1 MNHIEEL
8 KETIEKERQ
17 KLDELAENGL
27 LGAVYEQSLVL
38 DQLIEEYLDSCGS

>member
-27 LGAVYEQSLVL
+27 LGAAYEHSLVL
-38 DQLIEEYLDSCGS
+38 DLLFEEYLGRCGA

>member
-17 KLDELAENGL
+17 KLDELADAAAAKAQG
-27 LGAVYEQSLVL
+27 
-38 DQLIEEYLDSCGS
+38 